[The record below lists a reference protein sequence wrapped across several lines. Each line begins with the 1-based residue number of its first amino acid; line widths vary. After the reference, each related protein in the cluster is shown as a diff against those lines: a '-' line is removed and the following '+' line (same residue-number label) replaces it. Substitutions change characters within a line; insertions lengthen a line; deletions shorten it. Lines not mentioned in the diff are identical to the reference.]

1 MVPLRTIGAAERG
14 AGTVPAVLTQGFRPF
29 FLAAALWAIVAMAQ
43 WLWILS
49 GGPAPPSVFDPLI
62 WHAHEMLFGFIVAAI
77 TGFLLTAI
85 PNWTGRLPVRGW
97 SLGLLLALWL
107 AGRVAVAV
115 SVEIGAAA
123 AAVVD
128 LSFLVAFGAIVLREI
143 AAGGNWRNLPMVGVI
158 AVLAAANLLIHLEYI
173 GGPGDAGLGLRLG
186 IGTVAVLIALVGGR
200 IVPSFT
206 RNWLQKRDA
215 ARLPPPFGVPD
226 RIALVATVAAALMW
240 TALPD
245 ARVTGAVA
253 LLAAVALAVRL
264 GRWCGL
270 KTLGEPLLWVMHL
283 GYAWLAVGFALLG
296 TSLAFDILPV
306 TAAFHALTIGAM
318 GTMILAVMTR
328 ATLGHTGQALVA
340 GPGTAAAYLLVT
352 IAAVLRV
359 VAGTWPGIG
368 SPATMLARGLWI
380 GAFALFALLY
390 GPVLLGTRR
399 PAAER

>member
-128 LSFLVAFGAIVLREI
+128 LSFLVAFGVIVLREI

-253 LLAAVALAVRL
+253 LLAAVALA
-264 GRWCGL
+264 
-270 KTLGEPLLWVMHL
+270 
-283 GYAWLAVGFALLG
+283 
-296 TSLAFDILPV
+296 
-306 TAAFHALTIGAM
+306 
-318 GTMILAVMTR
+318 
-328 ATLGHTGQALVA
+328 
-340 GPGTAAAYLLVT
+340 
-352 IAAVLRV
+352 
-359 VAGTWPGIG
+359 
-368 SPATMLARGLWI
+368 
-380 GAFALFALLY
+380 
-390 GPVLLGTRR
+390 
-399 PAAER
+399 